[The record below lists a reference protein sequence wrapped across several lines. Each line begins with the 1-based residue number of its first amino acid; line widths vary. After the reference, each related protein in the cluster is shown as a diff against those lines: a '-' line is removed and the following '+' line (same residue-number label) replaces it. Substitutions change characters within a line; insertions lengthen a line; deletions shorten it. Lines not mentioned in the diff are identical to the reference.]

1 MKIKY
6 LIILL
11 ITFTLSSCKNEEDLI
26 FQKIIGQ
33 WAIQEITYKDENV
46 KDYLIVNFMTFDKEY
61 FTIPEIGKH
70 KAENEYDKPQWNL
83 NIKASN
89 KKIITLDCKNPIFK
103 GRYELKFYKNSEKQL
118 LSISLKSK
126 NTYIIAN
133 KFFQNFDTDG
143 KNWSMNKQA

>member
-6 LIILL
+6 SIILL
-11 ITFTLSSCKNEEDLI
+11 ITFTLSSCQNEEDLI

-33 WAIQEITYKDENV
+33 WAIQEITYKDENI
-46 KDYLIVNFMTFDKEY
+46 KEYLIVNFMTFDKEY

-89 KKIITLDCKNPIFK
+89 KKIIILDCKNPIFK
-103 GRYELKFYKNSEKQL
+103 GRYELKFYKNPEKQL

-126 NTYIIAN
+126 NTHIIAN
-133 KFFQNFDTDG
+133 KFFQNFNIDG
-143 KNWSMNKQA
+143 KNWSMNK